1 MSSTFLLNSMV
12 GEYRLIDFLGAG
24 GMGEVYRGMHDKIG
38 RVAAIKVL
46 TVAARS
52 DPGFVQRF
60 FNEARIQASLQHPN
74 IATLYDFLECQG
86 QPCIVMEY
94 IDGQTLCDRVRPYGP
109 MHPTEALQIFAAVVD
124 AITYIHANGIIHRD
138 IKSNNIKIGSGG
150 QVKLLDFGIAKGNM
164 SPGLTET
171 GSVVGTLEYISPEQ
185 LATGASDPRSDIW
198 ALGVLL
204 YEMMTGRV
212 PFEAQTLGALC
223 DKISRVD
230 FPAPKQLNPTV
241 PSDVAS
247 IISRCL
253 KKNPSERYQ
262 SAAALLSDVR
272 RAQAALA
279 AGPSKPISKPNP
291 KMPSAMHT
299 TWPQH
304 TTDSQPG
311 SNNWLKFSGI
321 GLLTIVF
328 LILAAVGVYYVM
340 NGVGETQAD
349 TPPTAGSAD
358 KMKTVKVAMMDGPAE
373 IWQGDK
379 MLGNK
384 EVKVTAPI
392 GQRVTLKLKRGDQ
405 VRTVWF
411 DMTQNSPD
419 YHYTM
424 K

>member
-94 IDGQTLCDRVRPYGP
+94 VDGQTLCDRVRPYGP

-138 IKSNNIKIGSGG
+138 IKSNNIKIGTGG

-185 LATGASDPRSDIW
+185 LATGAADPRSDIW

-223 DKISRVD
+223 DKISRVEY
-230 FPAPKQLNPTV
+230 PSPRQLNPTV

-253 KKNPSERYQ
+253 KKNPSERFQ
-262 SAAALLSDVR
+262 SAAALLADVR

-291 KMPSAMHT
+291 RNPSALHT
-299 TWPQH
+299 TWPQSIS
-304 TTDSQPG
+304 DSQP
-311 SNNWLKFSGI
+311 NRNWLKFSGI

-328 LILAAVGVYYVM
+328 LILAAVGVYYAVDW
-340 NGVGETQAD
+340 GGTTQSDALA
-349 TPPTAGSAD
+349 AGSRE
-358 KMKTVKVAMMDGPAE
+358 KMKTVRVDMMDGPAE
-373 IWQGDK
+373 IWQGEK
-379 MLGNK
+379 MLGVK
-384 EVKVTAPI
+384 EANVTAPL

-405 VRTVWF
+405 VRVVWF

>member
-1 MSSTFLLNSMV
+1 MSSSFLINSMV

-94 IDGQTLCDRVRPYGP
+94 VDGETLCDRVRPYGP

-138 IKSNNIKIGSGG
+138 IKSNNIKIGTGG

-185 LATGASDPRSDIW
+185 LATGAADPRSDIW

-223 DKISRVD
+223 DMISRVEY
-230 FPAPKQLNPTV
+230 PNPKQHNPTV
-241 PSDVAS
+241 PSDVAA

-253 KKNPSERYQ
+253 KKNPSDRYQ
-262 SAAALLSDVR
+262 SAAALLADVR

-279 AGPSKPISKPNP
+279 AGPSKSNPNP
-291 KMPSAMHT
+291 YAPTTPQT
-299 TWPQH
+299 TWPQP
-304 TTDSQPG
+304 TAGPQAN
-311 SNNWLKFSGI
+311 SNLLKFSGI

-328 LILAAVGVYYVM
+328 LILAAVGVYYAMGDGATVT
-340 NGVGETQAD
+340 GTD
-349 TPPTAGSAD
+349 TPAVGLMGNT
-358 KMKTVKVAMMDGPAE
+358 KTVKVAMMDGPAE

-379 MLGNK
+379 MLGVK
-384 EVKVTAPI
+384 EVNVTAPI

-405 VRTVWF
+405 VRIVSF
-411 DMTQNSPD
+411 DITTNSPD

>member
-94 IDGQTLCDRVRPYGP
+94 VDGETLCDRVRPYGP

-124 AITYIHANGIIHRD
+124 AIAYIHANGIIHRD
-138 IKSNNIKIGSGG
+138 IKSNNIKIGTGG

-185 LATGASDPRSDIW
+185 LATGAADPRSDIW

-223 DKISRVD
+223 DMISRVD
-230 FPAPKQLNPTV
+230 YPNPKQHNPSV
-241 PSDVAS
+241 PSDVAA

-253 KKNPSERYQ
+253 KKNPFERYQ

-279 AGPSKPISKPNP
+279 SGPSKSNP
-291 KMPSAMHT
+291 TPDPYTPSGPHT
-299 TWPQH
+299 TWPQ
-304 TTDSQPG
+304 TIVGSQ
-311 SNNWLKFSGI
+311 SNRNWLKFSGI
-321 GLLTIVF
+321 GVLTIVF
-328 LILAAVGVYYVM
+328 LILAAVGVYYAM
-340 NGVGETQAD
+340 DGVGT
-349 TPPTAGSAD
+349 TPPDAPSAGGTHR
-358 KMKTVKVAMMDGPAE
+358 MKTVRVDMMDGPAE

-379 MLGNK
+379 LLGVK
-384 EVKVTAPI
+384 EASVTARI
-392 GQRVTLKLKRGDQ
+392 GERVTLRLKRGDQ
-405 VRTVWF
+405 VRTVSF
-411 DMTQNSPD
+411 DMTESSPG